1 MTRRIPRTTI
11 RLLELRDAPDML
23 TLRISNDDFLRP
35 FEPSK
40 PPGFL
45 TLEAQ
50 RREIEVG
57 IRSRM
62 SDRSYS
68 FGIFDARDR
77 LVGRIALSNIVRG
90 SWQNAT
96 LGYFVGREHNGR
108 GHCTDAVALV
118 LAFAFEDSGLHRV
131 QAGVMPRN
139 GASAK
144 VLVRNGFRFEG
155 LAPDYLRIND
165 RWEDH
170 HIYAITS
177 ERWGSLTS

>member
-1 MTRRIPRTTI
+1 MAGSIPRTTI
-11 RLLELRDAPDML
+11 RLLELRDATDML
-23 TLRISNDDFLRP
+23 ALRVSNDGFLRP
-35 FEPSK
+35 FEPAK

-50 RREIEVG
+50 RREIEIG

-68 FGIFDARDR
+68 FGIFDAEGR

-90 SWQNAT
+90 AWQNAT
-96 LGYFVGREHNGR
+96 LGYFVGHEYNGR

-118 LAFAFEDSGLHRV
+118 LAFAFEDVGLHRV

-155 LAPDYLRIND
+155 LAPDYLRING

-177 ERWGSLTS
+177 ERWGTRGP

>member
-1 MTRRIPRTTI
+1 MAGRIPRTTI
-11 RLLELRDAPDML
+11 RLLELPDAPDML
-23 TLRISNDDFLRP
+23 ALRIANDEFLRP
-35 FEPSK
+35 FEPAK

-50 RREIEVG
+50 RREIEIG

-68 FGIFDARDR
+68 FGIFDAGGR

-90 SWQNAT
+90 AWQNAT
-96 LGYFVGREHNGR
+96 VGYFVGREFNGR
-108 GHCTDAVALV
+108 GHCTDAVGLV
-118 LAFAFEDSGLHRV
+118 LAFAFEDAGLHRV
-131 QAGVMPRN
+131 QAGVMPKN

-144 VLVRNGFRFEG
+144 VLLRNGFRFEG
-155 LAPDYLRIND
+155 LAPDYLRING

-177 ERWGSLTS
+177 ERWGSPAS